1 MLKINKSGGNRTS
14 HIPAHESAATV
25 APFRTWRG
33 LQRIVA
39 GGPTRLPLCF
49 SRIG

>member
-1 MLKINKSGGNRTS
+1 VDVLGGNRIS

-25 APFRTWRG
+25 ASFRTWRG

-39 GGPTRLPLCF
+39 REPRRLPLCF
-49 SRIG
+49 SYIG

>member
-1 MLKINKSGGNRTS
+1 VLGGNRIS

-25 APFRTWRG
+25 ASFRTWRG

-39 GGPTRLPLCF
+39 RGPRRSPLRF
-49 SRIG
+49 SHTG